1 MDENILETCIIKSA
15 NYKQLNNVIIPTN
28 FEVLWRLP
36 DGDFSY
42 ANFNITEV
50 EYNKPE
56 KF

>member
-1 MDENILETCIIKSA
+1 MEEDIFATWIIKAA

-28 FEVLWRLP
+28 FEVLWRLEE
-36 DGDFSY
+36 GDFSY
-42 ANFNITEV
+42 ANFNIKEV